1 MRSVLRTLSFAACLA
16 TVATL
21 AEAQS
26 SFTNNPASRG
36 SRSSFSFDSNPA
48 GARSEPLTGPL
59 GAQSSRNALSRP
71 TARFGPVTP
80 VPEPSEW
87 AMMLVGLAIVGYIVR
102 RGSRR

>member
-1 MRSVLRTLSFAACLA
+1 MNSVLRTLTFAACLA

-21 AEAQS
+21 ADAQTS
-26 SFTNNPASRG
+26 TNNPASRG

-87 AMMLVGLAIVGYIVR
+87 AMMLVGLALVGYIVR
-102 RGSRR
+102 RGSQR